1 MKAADSLVLVT
12 RAADAESRVLQGSVR
27 PRELTKERARDLLEA
42 QVRVGRRFAFQMPLP
57 SACLPAAVSLDGRWS
72 LLASSPQPHPTC
84 VWARRYGGVRDCAL
98 VGACARRR
106 LARTRCGGR
115 ATGSGFTWRRRP
127 GCAMTPPTPGPHGR
141 GPQRWARRRI
151 ACGGVRGGMVRSLRT
166 AWAGRRTQG
175 LPVPLRVSAIKKL
188 GGRGPLLWLSSP
200 VGSAVAGLEGPWQAS
215 SHPPCLSTGVEQELC
230 HRAQSCDALPAA
242 LLSHDPLRP
251 HSRRPFKFFLRSFL
265 PPCLPPFLPA
275 FLPFL
280 LSRPILRTCSPSSSL
295 LSLSPCTR

>member
-151 ACGGVRGGMVRSLRT
+151 ALGVVGGGGDGVDGMGGSADSGLARAAAGFGDQKVGRKGPAAVAQLAGRLGRGGPGGSLASLQPSALSVHWRG
-166 AWAGRRTQG
+166 AGA
-175 LPVPLRVSAIKKL
+175 VP
-188 GGRGPLLWLSSP
+188 
-200 VGSAVAGLEGPWQAS
+200 
-215 SHPPCLSTGVEQELC
+215 
-230 HRAQSCDALPAA
+230 
-242 LLSHDPLRP
+242 
-251 HSRRPFKFFLRSFL
+251 
-265 PPCLPPFLPA
+265 
-275 FLPFL
+275 
-280 LSRPILRTCSPSSSL
+280 
-295 LSLSPCTR
+295 

>member
-1 MKAADSLVLVT
+1 MAQEARLRDD
-12 RAADAESRVLQGSVR
+12 AADARMGG
-27 PRELTKERARDLLEA
+27 ARN
-42 QVRVGRRFAFQMPLP
+42 GGPT
-57 SACLPAAVSLDGRWS
+57 G
-72 LLASSPQPHPTC
+72 AS
-84 VWARRYGGVRDCAL
+84 
-98 VGACARRR
+98 R
-106 LARTRCGGR
+106 LAL
-115 ATGSGFTWRRRP
+115 SG
-127 GCAMTPPTPGPHGR
+127 A
-141 GPQRWARRRI
+141 
-151 ACGGVRGGMVRSLRT
+151 GGMGWT
-166 AWAGRRTQG
+166 AWAGLRTQG

-275 FLPFL
+275 SLPFL